1 MTKYDY
7 LTKLKHYLQPLPIK
21 ERNAAMKY
29 YEKYFNDA
37 GPENER
43 YVILN
48 LGSPKQLAEKILSK
62 NRHTIAGMVY
72 ETKKNVD
79 RVQKINKE
87 KKDKGS
93 YWLNVFSIPFLFII
107 IILLVLILLIIAAF
121 AVGILIAMLVAGI
134 ALICMAIPYIK
145 SLFSVSMFSMGAG
158 LVLISIPLFLFLPT
172 INFIISV
179 IKKSVFYSFRLFNK
193 QLEGKAAAKK

>member
-72 ETKKNVD
+72 ETKKNVN

-93 YWLNVFSIPFLFII
+93 YWVNVLSVPFLFIA
-107 IILLVLILLIIAAF
+107 IILIVFILLILAAF
-121 AVGILIAMLVAGI
+121 AVAILVAILVAGI
-134 ALICMAIPYIK
+134 ALICMAIPYING
-145 SLFSVSMFSMGAG
+145 LFSVSMFSMGIG
-158 LVLISIPLFLFLPT
+158 LVLISIPVFLFLPT
-172 INFIISV
+172 INFAVSIM
-179 IKKSVFYSFRLFNK
+179 KKSVFYSFRLFNK